1 MGIRG
6 LYILHHEGKY
16 YRVYNHNNS
25 YYHGLGKKLLVEL
38 NNTYHKD
45 KKLTK
50 WTSKI
55 KELQSVIVK
64 KNIDHTLH
72 AELVEKWN
80 LHKLKRARDN
90 GGILLEGPYYR
101 NKLEFHINPSDEEVK
116 RLRKYTDL
124 TNAQHDKEWYC
135 LLKKCQGS
143 FEKVLDAGYILYEI
157 ESSLKKI
164 MKQAVQGCYIDIEY
178 FYILDLDG
186 SEFRYMSPQHDI
198 IKFNNYFNKQYSKW
212 NRIKL
217 SNINNTSKWPSLT
230 KSPNECIEEAT
241 KYQKYGKELFKLNKY
256 MEAIKA
262 YKISLKWIY
271 KIEKWIE
278 IKEMD
283 RKWDSTKPIT
293 QLYTVGN
300 FKLANI
306 YFKLNNWKYSAR
318 HCSAV
323 LKIDNKNLN
332 ALIIRSHCRM
342 QQYLFEFAKNDL
354 FEAMVIDRYNR
365 KSDTIEELMQMINNR
380 SKNGNGESKK
390 NKLKKCN
397 WCGVKGKKKMI
408 IVKDKRTY
416 CVGWSSDIAEYSKPL
431 RRCSVCCDVLYCSR
445 KCQKLHWKKKHR
457 YVCAKI

>member
-178 FYILDLDG
+178 FYILDFDT
-186 SEFRYMSPQHDI
+186 SEFRYMSPQHDLI
-198 IKFNNYFNKQYSKW
+198 MLNDYCKGKLHSTW
-212 NRIKL
+212 NVIKL
-217 SNINNTSKWPSLT
+217 SQINDKSKWPVYLYAPVQCIHEAIKYQLHGNKLFKLTDSNFAGTIKIYKMSL
-230 KSPNECIEEAT
+230 KWVKKIEELFGEDVNKHILKKIKEINVSINYKLGVIYYKLNNCKYSAKHCSLVLKLDSSHVGALILIAKCRIQQCLFKSAT
-241 KYQKYGKELFKLNKY
+241 KYLKKAKHFGKFENNNDAIKELMNVICSKRLLHKNKDKL
-256 MEAIKA
+256 
-262 YKISLKWIY
+262 
-271 KIEKWIE
+271 KIEKIC
-278 IKEMD
+278 D
-283 RKWDSTKPIT
+283 
-293 QLYTVGN
+293 
-300 FKLANI
+300 
-306 YFKLNNWKYSAR
+306 
-318 HCSAV
+318 
-323 LKIDNKNLN
+323 
-332 ALIIRSHCRM
+332 
-342 QQYLFEFAKNDL
+342 
-354 FEAMVIDRYNR
+354 
-365 KSDTIEELMQMINNR
+365 
-380 SKNGNGESKK
+380 
-390 NKLKKCN
+390 
-397 WCGVKGKKKMI
+397 WCGVKGLHKRV
-408 IVKDKRTY
+408 IVNDTKNY
-416 CVGWSSDIAEYSKPL
+416 CVEWYGDMENEKPL
-431 RRCSVCCDVLYCSR
+431 RRCSVCSDVLYCGIR
-445 KCQKLHWKKKHR
+445 CQKFAWKIHR
-457 YVCAKI
+457 LVCAKIML